1 MKRIFLLSLIAINCH
16 AADFIIFKP
25 SYSLGIGFDPF
36 AEGLIYGSA
45 KMSLFETNTAES
57 RLNLLGFGV
66 KKSLE
71 AKDFVISPMS
81 ICIEKRCFSLDFG
94 KETLGTSYNFVF

>member
-1 MKRIFLLSLIAINCH
+1 MKSIFLLSLIAINCH

-36 AEGLIYGSA
+36 TEEFAYGFA

-66 KKSLE
+66 KKADKIKTLLSVQCQFALK
-71 AKDFVISPMS
+71 KD
-81 ICIEKRCFSLDFG
+81 
-94 KETLGTSYNFVF
+94 VFR